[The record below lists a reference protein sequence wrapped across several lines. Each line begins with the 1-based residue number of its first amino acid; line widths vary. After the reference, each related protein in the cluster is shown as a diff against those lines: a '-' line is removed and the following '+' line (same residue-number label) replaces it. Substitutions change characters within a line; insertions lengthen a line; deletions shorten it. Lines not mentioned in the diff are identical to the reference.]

1 VEEWGRNREQTRALK
16 ADVQDHS
23 ILGKLLF
30 TRIRKHDPKLLPTY
44 EFDCRRGNGR
54 LFMLLHDSTRCESS
68 ILIFFLSPF
77 PLKTVFYFRLPWLPQ
92 STRRYPRS
100 WVELIVGV

>member
-30 TRIRKHDPKLLPTY
+30 TRIRKHNPKFLPTY
-44 EFDCRRGNGR
+44 ESDRWRRDGR
-54 LFMLLHDSTRCESS
+54 LFMLLYDSTGCESFLRILFFSFYPTPITFPS
-68 ILIFFLSPF
+68 ITLIEVVYLS
-77 PLKTVFYFRLPWLPQ
+77 
-92 STRRYPRS
+92 
-100 WVELIVGV
+100 